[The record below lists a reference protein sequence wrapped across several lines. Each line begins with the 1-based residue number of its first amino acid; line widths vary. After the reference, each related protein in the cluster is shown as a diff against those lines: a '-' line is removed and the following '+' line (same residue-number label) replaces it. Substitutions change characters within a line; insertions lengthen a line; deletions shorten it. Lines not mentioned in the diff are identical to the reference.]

1 MPVGRED
8 DRLGSAG
15 NLVDVLDR
23 RLADLVVAQRV
34 LDDLFD
40 RLGVGVSPN
49 AHLNARSSLDGPA
62 DPAPMARDGSP
73 SGVAR

>member
-1 MPVGRED
+1 MVAYLISFCGVALALVTAW
-8 DRLGSAG
+8 LGG
-15 NLVDVLDR
+15 ELV
-23 RLADLVVAQRV
+23 
-34 LDDLFD
+34 D